1 MNIAAADT
9 TKPAAASVGG
19 GAASAIK
26 YPSSA
31 HYTRDWDKLVADIKE
46 EEKNEKPEGDAA
58 LNALF
63 QQIYRDGS
71 DETRR
76 AMNKSFVSRC
86 LSLGEIVVQIQQRF
100 HLMFSPMHG
109 LYAPRPV
116 TSIKRVAFA
125 LSTYIVHSYNTLYL
139 ARSCCLQQESGGT
152 CLSTNWK
159 EIGNKKT
166 EIKPPDGMEYKKYE
180 Y

>member
-1 MNIAAADT
+1 MCDIKCANNCAILRIIYCGDLLNIAAADT
-9 TKPAAASVGG
+9 TNPAAASVGG

-86 LSLGEIVVQIQQRF
+86 LSLWI
-100 HLMFSPMHG
+100 M
-109 LYAPRPV
+109 
-116 TSIKRVAFA
+116 
-125 LSTYIVHSYNTLYL
+125 
-139 ARSCCLQQESGGT
+139 
-152 CLSTNWK
+152 
-159 EIGNKKT
+159 
-166 EIKPPDGMEYKKYE
+166 
-180 Y
+180 

>member
-1 MNIAAADT
+1 MNIAAGDT
-9 TKPAAASVGG
+9 TNPAAASVGG

-86 LSLGEIVVQIQQRF
+86 LSLGEIVVQVQQRF
-100 HLMFSPMHG
+100 DLIFSPMHG

-125 LSTYIVHSYNTLYL
+125 VSTYMYIHTTRHL
-139 ARSCCLQQESGGT
+139 ALSCCLQQESGGT

>member
-9 TKPAAASVGG
+9 TNPAASGS
-19 GAASAIK
+19 GAAAAIK

-86 LSLGEIVVQIQQRF
+86 LSLWI
-100 HLMFSPMHG
+100 M
-109 LYAPRPV
+109 
-116 TSIKRVAFA
+116 
-125 LSTYIVHSYNTLYL
+125 
-139 ARSCCLQQESGGT
+139 
-152 CLSTNWK
+152 
-159 EIGNKKT
+159 
-166 EIKPPDGMEYKKYE
+166 
-180 Y
+180 